1 MRYRRVSTIP
11 VVKVILPPDIL
22 IVVVVCN
29 EAGIATRGAS
39 EFEIVIDDSPL
50 VAAAYNVVARA
61 VVSTN
66 LLVVTVKSPSLFG
79 FPEYVPVIKSKF
91 TVTGLCVPPMWA
103 DQVPSSLKI

>member
-11 VVKVILPPDIL
+11 VLKVILPPDIL

-50 VAAAYNVVARA
+50 ATPTIPIPKNIVC
-61 VVSTN
+61 
-66 LLVVTVKSPSLFG
+66 LF
-79 FPEYVPVIKSKF
+79 
-91 TVTGLCVPPMWA
+91 
-103 DQVPSSLKI
+103 